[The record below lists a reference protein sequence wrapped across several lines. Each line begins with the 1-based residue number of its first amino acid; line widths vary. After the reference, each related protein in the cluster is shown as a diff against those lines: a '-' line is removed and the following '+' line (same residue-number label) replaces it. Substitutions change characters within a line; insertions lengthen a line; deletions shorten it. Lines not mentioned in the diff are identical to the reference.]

1 MIVINKCLLFT
12 LLAIIF
18 CSKVY
23 AGDSQYPVEA
33 RTAKYVSVSFELY
46 GLEETAII
54 LNNAA
59 KKIVVAMEGLNTG
72 TNDLSPEQLDKIAII
87 ARETNV
93 AIQSLDKTLKNVVPA
108 INKVREPTKAMIKD
122 ILLVARETTIDPA

>member
-1 MIVINKCLLFT
+1 M
-12 LLAIIF
+12 
-18 CSKVY
+18 
-23 AGDSQYPVEA
+23 EA